1 MLILIFFH
9 DNILVMALFLLV
21 LFPCVLGL
29 YFFQSVNGKKYL
41 VAFAGCFSAVVYCT
55 AAGLFSSAFRLVP
68 YSFFSNF
75 LFYFLTQAFIPLVL
89 LNGIFFIWSKDS
101 LEYKIDSFFPLTV
114 SFYSV
119 YLPFSIMFGVIE
131 FNFYQLF
138 IKPLIFLFMIM
149 SLFFMIKIIYN
160 FLLNDS
166 KNKYLFFVL
175 MVFAFFIFLIIP
187 AVADALFI
195 ITDNYFLV
203 SLIALISGGF
213 QAFMYFM
220 FLSKK

>member
-101 LEYKIDSFFPLTV
+101 LEYKIDSFFPL
-114 SFYSV
+114 
-119 YLPFSIMFGVIE
+119 
-131 FNFYQLF
+131 
-138 IKPLIFLFMIM
+138 IFLFMIM